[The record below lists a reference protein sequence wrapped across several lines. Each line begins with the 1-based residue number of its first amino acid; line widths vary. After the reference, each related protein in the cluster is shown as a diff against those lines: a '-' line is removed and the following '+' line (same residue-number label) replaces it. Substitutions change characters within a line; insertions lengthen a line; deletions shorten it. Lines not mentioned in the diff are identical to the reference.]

1 VAGYAKMVYPQTVTH
16 PSTNRVRHTVTM
28 LIETNALPLSQAT
41 NYLLLSMPGQLRTID
56 NDVDSGFVASH
67 GEFRQYILT
76 ADSV

>member
-1 VAGYAKMVYPQTVTH
+1 
-16 PSTNRVRHTVTM
+16 M

-41 NYLLLSMPGQLRTID
+41 TYLLLSMPGQLRTID